1 MSLARPIYDLS
12 PFTLL
17 DFPDCTACIL
27 WFVGCNMRCQ
37 YCYNPQ
43 IVLGK
48 GRLSYEE
55 ILAFL
60 RKRIGLL
67 DGVVFS
73 GGECTSHSSI
83 IQFATEVKE
92 MGFKLKLDTNGSHPA
107 TIQKMIDL
115 SLLDYVALDFKALPQ
130 HFAQITGS
138 NLYAEFEKSLALLLE
153 SALPFEV
160 RTTVATELIP
170 HSDLRLMASYL
181 SEKGYEGIYYLQIAQ
196 TDLPTI
202 GNLPHHFSIR
212 KLQQN
217 DFIGFPIKVKLRG

>member
-1 MSLARPIYDLS
+1 MSLARPIYDVS

-55 ILAFL
+55 IRRFL

-73 GGECTSHSSI
+73 GGECTSHPSV

-92 MGFKLKLDTNGSHPA
+92 MGFKLKLDTNGSHPE
-107 TIQKMIDL
+107 TIKKMIDQ
-115 SLLDYVALDFKALPQ
+115 SLLDYVALDYKALPQ
-130 HFAQITGS
+130 EFTKVTGS
-138 NLYAEFEKSLALLLE
+138 DLFPQFEKSLKILLL
-153 SALPFEV
+153 SGISFEV
-160 RTTVATELIP
+160 RTTVTTELTTF
-170 HSDLRLMASYL
+170 SDLRSMTAYL
-181 SEKGYEGIYYLQIAQ
+181 VSQGYVNTYYLQLAK
-196 TDLPTI
+196 TDIPTL
-202 GNLPHHFSIR
+202 GNLTEDFATIH
-212 KLQQN
+212 LQHN
-217 DFIGFPIKVKLRG
+217 DFINFPLRVEVRQ

>member
-1 MSLARPIYDLS
+1 
-12 PFTLL
+12 
-17 DFPDCTACIL
+17 
-27 WFVGCNMRCQ
+27 MRCQ

-55 ILAFL
+55 ILVFL

-73 GGECTSHSSI
+73 GGECTSHSSVI
-83 IQFATEVKE
+83 RFATEVKE
-92 MGFKLKLDTNGSHPA
+92 MGFKLKLDTNGSHPS

-115 SLLDYVALDFKALPQ
+115 ELLDYVALDFKALPQ

-138 NLYAEFEKSLALLLE
+138 NLFAEFEQSLNLLLE
-153 SALPFEV
+153 SVLPFEV
-160 RTTVATELIP
+160 RTTVASELIP
-170 HSDLRLMASYL
+170 HSDLRQMASYL
-181 SEKGYEGIYYLQIAQ
+181 SEKGYQGIYYLQIAQ

-202 GNLPHHFSIR
+202 GNLPPCISIR
-212 KLQQN
+212 KLRQT
-217 DFIGFPIKVKLRG
+217 DFVDFPLEVKLRGM